1 MAESAG
7 AREAVAPVPAAAL
20 LLVRDGARGLEVFL
34 LKRHHEVD
42 FVPGAM
48 VFPGGKL
55 DPGDSDPA
63 LRGCCGGAEG
73 LADAELALRVAAI
86 REAFEEC
93 GVLLARPRKE
103 RRLVSAERLRELA
116 SRHRADLQAERT
128 TLARVAR
135 AEELELACDLPVP
148 FAHWITPEGMHRRY
162 DTHFFLVAAPPDQ
175 VAAHDGRES
184 VDSLWI
190 APRDAVAE
198 EEAGRL
204 AIIFPTL
211 MQLRKLGREDSVA
224 AAIAAARRQRP
235 VTVLPVLERGPGGP
249 RLRIPAEAGYDVVEA
264 PLSRL
269 LRRPPR

>member
-1 MAESAG
+1 MAESSG
-7 AREAVAPVPAAAL
+7 AREAVVPVAAAAL
-20 LLVRDGARGLEVFL
+20 LLIRDAARGLEVFM

-55 DPGDSDPA
+55 EPGDGDPA

-93 GVLLARPRKE
+93 GVLLARPRGE
-103 RRLVSAERLRELA
+103 RELVSAARLRELA
-116 SRHRADLQAERT
+116 ARHRADLQADRT
-128 TLARVAR
+128 TLARVAQ
-135 AEELELACDLPVP
+135 AEGLELACDLPVP
-148 FAHWITPEGMHRRY
+148 FAHWITPDGMQRRY
-162 DTHFFLVAAPPDQ
+162 DTHFFLVAAPQDQ

-184 VDSLWI
+184 VDSVWI
-190 APRDAVAE
+190 APRDAVAQE
-198 EEAGRL
+198 ELGRL
-204 AIIFPTL
+204 TIIFPTL

-224 AAIAAARRQRP
+224 GAMAAARRHRL
-235 VTVLPVLERGPGGP
+235 VTVLPVLERGDGEP

-269 LRRPPR
+269 FRRPPR